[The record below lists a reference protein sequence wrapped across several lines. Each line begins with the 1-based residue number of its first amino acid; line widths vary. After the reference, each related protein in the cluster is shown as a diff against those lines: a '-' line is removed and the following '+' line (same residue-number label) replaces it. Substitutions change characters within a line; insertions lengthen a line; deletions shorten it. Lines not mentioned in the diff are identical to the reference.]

1 MMVKKYVVKLTLEER
16 ADLEKLVKSGKSK
29 AKKLTHAR
37 ILLRADESEGNG
49 WIDQDIAEALDV
61 GVCTVERTRQAF
73 VEESLEVAL
82 NGAKRPSRGPVKV
95 TGKVEA
101 HLIALA
107 CSTPPEGYSYWTLKL
122 LANGVVQAEIID
134 SISTETVR
142 KVLKKMN

>member
-1 MMVKKYVVKLTLEER
+1 MKKRYVVKLTSEER
-16 ADLEKLVKSGKSK
+16 ADLEKLVTSGKSK

-49 WIDQDIAEALDV
+49 WVDQAIAEALDV
-61 GVCTVERTRQAF
+61 SVRTIERTRQAF

-82 NGAKRPSRGPVKV
+82 NGAKRPPRGPVKV

-122 LANGVVQAEIID
+122 LANGVVQAEVID
-134 SISTETVR
+134 SISTEAVR
-142 KVLKKMN
+142 KVLKKTN